1 MKKEELYKK
10 IDKCSQEI
18 EKEIIKIR
26 RDLHKI
32 PEIGY
37 DLTKT
42 RNYII
47 REIKKYNLDVRENV
61 GKNGIVATLNFSKV
75 GQNLAYRADMDALPL
90 REENEIEYISTHRGK
105 MHACGHDG
113 HMAIAFGILKIMY
126 ELKDDLSGSIRFI
139 FQPAEET
146 DGGAKGM
153 IEDGALDNPKVD
165 YIFGTHIWP
174 DIETGKFGLKNG
186 PIMAGT
192 DMFEIQVNGRGGHIA
207 IPHKAVNPLVVCS
220 KILNEVEG
228 FKNYFIDSNEN
239 SVVNFGSIQAGE
251 TFNVIPDKGIMKGSV
266 RTFNQEIKNIIKSK
280 LETVTNNI
288 SQIYGAVS
296 TLKYIDNYPPTINNN
311 KVVDK
316 IENILIDLG
325 ESERV
330 YKVKKPS
337 MGAEDFSYYLQKV
350 PGAFIFLG
358 TYNEE
363 KGITQEIHHPKYKMD
378 EDILS
383 NSSAIYSKI
392 FADFLNKDYN
402 N

>member
-1 MKKEELYKK
+1 MKKEELCKK
-10 IDKCSQEI
+10 IDKYSKKI

-32 PEIGY
+32 PELSY
-37 DLTKT
+37 DLPKT
-42 RNYII
+42 REYILN
-47 REIKKYNLDVRENV
+47 ELEKYELDIKEKV
-61 GKNGIVATLNFSKV
+61 GQNGIVATLNFSKT
-75 GQNLAYRADMDALPL
+75 GKNIAYRADMDALPM
-90 REENEIEYISTHRGK
+90 REENEIEYKSIHEGE

-126 ELKDDLSGSIRFI
+126 ELKDELSGSIRFI

-228 FKNYFIDSNEN
+228 FKNYFIESNEN
-239 SVVNFGSIQAGE
+239 AVINFGSIQAGE
-251 TFNVIPDKGIMKGSV
+251 THNVIPDSGLMKGSV
-266 RTFNQEIKNIIKSK
+266 RTFSQETKGIIKNKLAIVIKNIS
-280 LETVTNNI
+280 E
-288 SQIYGAVS
+288 IYGAAS
-296 TLKYIDNYPPTINNN
+296 TLKYIDNYPPTINN
-311 KVVDK
+311 KEVVDK
-316 IENILIDLG
+316 IKNILIDLE
-325 ESERV
+325 ESERIHN
-330 YKVKKPS
+330 VKKPS

-350 PGAFIFLG
+350 PGAFIFVG

-363 KGITQEIHHPKYKMD
+363 KKITQEIHHPKYNMD
-378 EDILS
+378 EDILADA
-383 NSSAIYSKI
+383 SAIYSKI
-392 FADFLNKDYN
+392 FADFLN
-402 N
+402 

>member
-47 REIKKYNLDVRENV
+47 REIKKYELDIKEKV
-61 GKNGIVATLNFSKV
+61 GQNGIVATLNFSKT
-75 GQNLAYRADMDALPL
+75 GKNIAYRADMDALPMK
-90 REENEIEYISTHRGK
+90 EENEIEYKSIHEGK

-126 ELKDDLSGSIRFI
+126 ELKDELSGSIRFI

-220 KILNEVEG
+220 KIVNEVEG

-239 SVVNFGSIQAGE
+239 AVINFGSLKAGE
-251 TFNVIPDKGIMKGSV
+251 TFNVIPDTGIMKGSV
-266 RTFNQEIKNIIKSK
+266 RTFSKKTQEIIKNK
-280 LETVTNNI
+280 LKLVIENI
-288 SQIYGAVS
+288 SQIYGAES
-296 TLKYIDNYPPTINNN
+296 KLNYIENYPPTINNDEVIDEL
-311 KVVDK
+311 KK
-316 IENILIDLG
+316 ILNNLN
-325 ESERV
+325 ESSRIKEV
-330 YKVKKPS
+330 EKPS

-350 PGAFIFLG
+350 PGAFIFVG
-358 TYNEE
+358 TYNQE
-363 KGITQEIHHPKYKMD
+363 KNITQEIHHPKYNMD
-378 EDILS
+378 EDILTDA
-383 NSSAIYSKI
+383 SAIYSKI
-392 FADFLNKDYN
+392 FADFLN
-402 N
+402 

>member
-1 MKKEELYKK
+1 MNREELYRKIDENSKK
-10 IDKCSQEI
+10 IKDEVI
-18 EKEIIKIR
+18 EIR

-32 PEIGY
+32 PELSY
-37 DLTKT
+37 DLPKT
-42 RNYII
+42 REYILN
-47 REIKKYNLDVRENV
+47 ELEKYELDIKEKV
-61 GKNGIVATLNFSKV
+61 GQNGIVATLNFSKT
-75 GQNLAYRADMDALPL
+75 GKNIAYRADMDALPM
-90 REENEIEYISTHRGK
+90 REENEIEYKSIHEGE

-126 ELKDDLSGSIRFI
+126 ELKDELSGSIRFI

-228 FKNYFIDSNEN
+228 FKNYFIESNEN
-239 SVVNFGSIQAGE
+239 AVINFGSIQAGE
-251 TFNVIPDKGIMKGSV
+251 THNVIPDSGLMKGSV
-266 RTFNQEIKNIIKSK
+266 RTFSQETKGIIKNKLAIVIKNIS
-280 LETVTNNI
+280 E
-288 SQIYGAVS
+288 IYGAAS
-296 TLKYIDNYPPTINNN
+296 TLKYIDNYPPTINN
-311 KVVDK
+311 KEVVDK
-316 IENILIDLG
+316 IKNILIDLE
-325 ESERV
+325 ESERIHN
-330 YKVKKPS
+330 VKKPS

-350 PGAFIFLG
+350 PGAFIFVG

-363 KGITQEIHHPKYKMD
+363 KNITQEIHHPKYNMD
-378 EDILS
+378 EDILTDA
-383 NSSAIYSKI
+383 SAIYSKI
-392 FADFLNKDYN
+392 FADFLN
-402 N
+402 

>member
-113 HMAIAFGILKIMY
+113 HMAIALGILKIMY
-126 ELKDDLSGSIRFI
+126 ELKDYLSGSIRFI

-153 IEDGALDNPKVD
+153 IENGALDTPKID

-174 DIETGKFGLKNG
+174 DVDSGKFGLKKG

-192 DMFEIQVNGRGGHIA
+192 DMFEIKVKGKGGHIA

-239 SVVNFGSIQAGE
+239 AVINFGSIQAGK
-251 TFNVIPDKGIMKGSV
+251 THNVIPNSGLMKGSV
-266 RTFNQEIKNIIKSK
+266 RTFSKETKNIIKRK
-280 LETVTNNI
+280 LKTVINNI
-288 SQIYGAVS
+288 SEIYGANS

-311 KVVDK
+311 EVVDK
-316 IENILIDLG
+316 LENILINLG
-325 ESERV
+325 ESERI

-337 MGAEDFSYYLQKV
+337 MGAEDFSYYLHEV
-350 PGAFIFLG
+350 PGVFIFLG
-358 TYNEE
+358 TYNKE
-363 KGITQEIHHPKYKMD
+363 KNITQEIHHPKYNID
-378 EDILS
+378 EDILADA
-383 NSSAIYSKI
+383 SAIYSKI
-392 FADFLNKDYN
+392 FIDFLS
-402 N
+402 